1 MESNEPYARYW
12 VEQFGWY
19 IFPVHGVTDDLHC
32 TCGNIDCDRVGKHP
46 FTPLAKNGHNSA
58 SNDPAQIA
66 AWWAQAPFVNIG
78 VDCGR
83 SNLVVL
89 DCDGDDGTTNL
100 FNWCAGFG
108 LYDLPDT
115 LHQRTGGGGEQFFF
129 DAGTYKI
136 KSMNGYQPSN
146 DVKAQGGYVVLPSS
160 LHKSGKRYQLL
171 GDPQLPTALP
181 DVLAEKLMQSKS
193 GSAYETTRTPGSP
206 STIFREAKIYGAQA
220 GYRDEFFNQLAFEL
234 KKLNYTPEAAVAET
248 TRVWQLTEQPPGNEF
263 PLGDALYKLRRV
275 YEDPKIDP
283 DPTSEWRPEDH
294 GGRQDPE
301 GPEAPA
307 NAPNDGLA
315 GTGTLT
321 DVGNGRRLVEHT
333 AGGWVWTPELDWCH
347 WGNGTWEEDQGHTI
361 NELAKDTVRIMQARA
376 LGLMEDEKQA
386 TLKWVQQSNSRG
398 KIENMIKMAQS
409 DPRIVRN
416 ITDFDSNPYI
426 LSAANCTIDLRAGD
440 GYEHR
445 REDHCMKRTHVA
457 FHHGHRDE
465 QFTQYMNGTFSGDVD
480 LIQYIQ
486 RVVGSMMIGT
496 SQEKSLYIAYGPKN
510 TGKTTFMN
518 ILQTM
523 MGDYAMF
530 LMPEFL
536 IGSRFGGG
544 IPQHEIARMYGM
556 RVVVS
561 DEPPGNGH
569 LAESSL
575 KLLTGGDTLTGCYKY
590 RNPFQFNPSH
600 SLFIATNHVPS
611 TNDKALQDRVVIVP
625 FYRELKSYEQNISLS
640 AQVRDP
646 HSSFMQSALSFFVE
660 GCATYQKQGIDP
672 IPAVV
677 TAITDQW
684 KEQQDIIGLFITE
697 NLEETVTAGQF
708 VKMSE
713 VYSKYEMWMGNA
725 GEHPWSQRA
734 LTKDF
739 EERKMATTRDH
750 NKGGRV
756 LWGWKIKESALTW
769 PGLNV

>member
-1 MESNEPYARYW
+1 MDSNEPFARWW
-12 VEQFGWY
+12 VDIFHWF
-19 IFPVHGVTDDLHC
+19 IFPVHGITDDLKC
-32 TCGNIDCDRVGKHP
+32 TCGNEDCKNSGKHP
-46 FTPLAKNGHNSA
+46 YTPLAPNGHNSA
-58 SNDPAQIA
+58 SNDPAQVA
-66 AWWAQAPFVNIG
+66 AWWAQVPFANIG

-89 DCDGDDGTTNL
+89 DCDGDDGTINL
-100 FNWCAGFG
+100 LNWCAGFG

-129 DAGTYKI
+129 DAGDYKI

-160 LHKSGKRYQLL
+160 LHRSGHRYQLV
-171 GDPQLPTALP
+171 GDPKRPAPLPEL
-181 DVLAEKLMQSKS
+181 LAQKLMQSKS
-193 GSAYETTRTPGSP
+193 GGAYESNRPPGAP
-206 STIFREAKIYGAQA
+206 STVFREAKIYGAQA
-220 GYRDEFFNQLAFEL
+220 GFRDEFFNTLAFEL
-234 KKLNYTPEAAVAET
+234 KKLNYTPEDAVAET
-248 TRVWQLTEQPPGNEF
+248 RRVWELTEQPTGDEF
-263 PLGDALYKLRRV
+263 TLETAFAKLRRV
-275 YEDPKIDP
+275 YEDPKVDP
-283 DPTSEWRPEDH
+283 DPIVDWNPDS
-294 GGRQDPE
+294 GRRDPE
-301 GPEAPA
+301 APEVPA
-307 NAPNDGLA
+307 NAPESGLA

-333 AGGWVWTPELDWCH
+333 AGEWIWAPELEWCH
-347 WGNGTWEEDQGHTI
+347 WSNGGWGEDKVYTI
-361 NELAKDTVRIMQARA
+361 NEIAKDTVRIIQTRA
-376 LGLMEDEKQA
+376 LTLMEDEKQA
-386 TLKWVQQSNSRG
+386 TLKWAFQSNSRG

-409 DPRIVRN
+409 DPRIARH
-416 ITDFDSNPYI
+416 ITDFDTNPYI
-426 LSAANCTIDLRAGD
+426 LSAANCTVDLRSGE

-445 REDHCMKRTHVA
+445 REDLCMKRTRVA
-457 FHHGHRDE
+457 FQHQHHDE
-465 QFTQYMNGTFSGDVD
+465 QFSQYMNGTFNGDVE
-480 LIQYIQ
+480 LIRYIQ
-486 RVVGSMMIGT
+486 RVVGSMMIGM

-536 IGSRFGGG
+536 MGNRFGGG
-544 IPQHEIARMYGM
+544 MPQHEVARMYGM

-561 DEPPGNGH
+561 DEPPGNQH

-625 FYRELKSYEQNISLS
+625 FYRELASWEQNVALGTE
-640 AQVRDP
+640 VHNP
-646 HSSFMQSALSFFVE
+646 NSSFMQAALSFFVE
-660 GCATYQKQGIDP
+660 GCATYQRQGIDP

-677 TAITDQW
+677 EAITEQW
-684 KEQQDIIGLFITE
+684 KEQQDIIGLFISE
-697 NLEETVTAGQF
+697 NLEETALNEF
-708 VKMSE
+708 VKMND

-725 GEHPWSQRA
+725 GEHAWSKRA

-739 EERKMATTRDH
+739 EERRMATTRDH
-750 NKGGRV
+750 HNGRL

-769 PGLNV
+769 SGLGV